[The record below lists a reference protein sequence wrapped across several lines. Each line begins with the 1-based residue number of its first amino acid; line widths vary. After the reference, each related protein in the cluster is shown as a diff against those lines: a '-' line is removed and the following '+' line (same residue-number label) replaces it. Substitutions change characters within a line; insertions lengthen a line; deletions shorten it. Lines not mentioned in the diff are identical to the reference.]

1 MIWKDEG
8 CVLRA
13 CAVRS
18 ARCLA
23 VVAVVLAKQTGWL
36 GLVGVGTICF
46 GAVVCRCR
54 MFYLIFEYVY
64 LC

>member
-23 VVAVVLAKQTGWL
+23 VVAVVSILAKQTGWL
-36 GLVGVGTICF
+36 GLVGV
-46 GAVVCRCR
+46 VR
-54 MFYLIFEYVY
+54 YVLVQ
-64 LC
+64 LCVM